1 MLQPYETKVNMF
13 LYLLCSLGLSVQ
25 YTDEESD
32 VDSFQT
38 QPWGL
43 PVLQRSFTVSIL
55 APQRKSVSQY

>member
-1 MLQPYETKVNMF
+1 MYDFIFNVNTF
-13 LYLLCSLGLSVQ
+13 VSSLLFVQ

-43 PVLQRSFTVSIL
+43 PVLQRSFTVSIHTFKCVV
-55 APQRKSVSQY
+55 QRI

>member
-1 MLQPYETKVNMF
+1 MLFETNVNVQICLYHCF
-13 LYLLCSLGLSVQ
+13 LFFFSFQ

-43 PVLQRSFTVSIL
+43 PVLQRSFTVSTL
-55 APQRKSVSQY
+55 ALQGCV